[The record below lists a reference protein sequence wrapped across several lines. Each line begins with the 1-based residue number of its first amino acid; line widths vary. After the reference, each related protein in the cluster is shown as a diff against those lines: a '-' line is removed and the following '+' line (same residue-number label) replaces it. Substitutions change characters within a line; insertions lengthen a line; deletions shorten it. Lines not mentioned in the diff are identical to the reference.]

1 VGFATD
7 SRLVVDAAGL
17 FGVLVVVVKKKSSK
31 VDRFLKNGA

>member
-17 FGVLVVVVKKKSSK
+17 FGVVVVKKKSSK